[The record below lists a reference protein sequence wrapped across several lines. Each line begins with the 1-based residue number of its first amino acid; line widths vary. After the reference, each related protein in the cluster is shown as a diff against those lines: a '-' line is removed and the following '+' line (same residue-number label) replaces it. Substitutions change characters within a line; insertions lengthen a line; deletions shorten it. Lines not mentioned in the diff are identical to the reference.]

1 MLIDMRRT
9 FVVLVALAAVVLP
22 VQTSLAGKASPAIQ
36 AAADACFGKTK
47 VAWPKLVSAC
57 TTMIGT
63 NIRPELKAAAYFNR
77 GAAQVK
83 LGQGDKALPDFNAA
97 LDIMPDFARALEA
110 RGVLLFAQGK
120 ADAGLKDLDRAIAL
134 DPKSS
139 VALNNRAMVLLE
151 KGDRAGALAD
161 FDRVLVLDAKDGVA
175 LVNRGVVLAATGET
189 ARARADFEAAL
200 AADPQNEK
208 ARQQLAALKTDG
220 GAK

>member
-1 MLIDMRRT
+1 MHYVRPAFLT
-9 FVVLVALAAVVLP
+9 LVALVAVALP
-22 VQTSLAGKASPAIQ
+22 VQGAPAGKASPAVQ
-36 AAADACFGKTK
+36 SAADACFGKTK
-47 VAWPKLVSAC
+47 VAWPKLVMAC

-63 NIRPELKAAAYFNR
+63 NVRPELKAAAYFNR
-77 GAAQVK
+77 GAANVK
-83 LGQGDKALPDFNAA
+83 LGKGDKALPDFNAA

-120 ADAGLKDLDRAIAL
+120 TDAGLKDLDRAIEL
-134 DPKSS
+134 DPKSG
-139 VALNNRAMVLLE
+139 VALNNRAMVRLE

-161 FDRVLVLDAKDGVA
+161 FDRVLALDAKDGVA

-200 AADPQNEK
+200 AVDPQNEQ
-208 ARQQLAALKTDG
+208 ARRQLAALKMDG